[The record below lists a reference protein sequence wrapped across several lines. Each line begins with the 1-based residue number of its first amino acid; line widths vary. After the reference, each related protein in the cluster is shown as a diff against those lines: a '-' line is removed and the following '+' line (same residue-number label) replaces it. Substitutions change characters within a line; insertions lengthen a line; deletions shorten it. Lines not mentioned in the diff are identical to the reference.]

1 MNKASIPNFSFQFS
15 VEVTQ
20 INVPG
25 WGGVGGLTMIILPV
39 SVQVELHWNLPTRT
53 ELGKNRCSD
62 WGMQERFFNFVRFS
76 KTGSDTTSEP
86 NFDEKTD
93 SDLRY

>member
-25 WGGVGGLTMIILPV
+25 WVGGVGGVGGLTMIILPV

-53 ELGKNRCSD
+53 ELGNIKFEIR
-62 WGMQERFFNFVRFS
+62 QENTYYHVC
-76 KTGSDTTSEP
+76 T
-86 NFDEKTD
+86 
-93 SDLRY
+93 